1 MPTQWLTAVIAGG
14 ADRFAPWCTDDDVAN
29 LGGRIEEGRSTVP
42 AALDLFFRQ
51 PATPRVPGGVMASDT
66 SSRSRS
72 RLGHSGRVARL
83 VDELDEAAADELL
96 DSAHRL

>member
-42 AALDLFFRQ
+42 AALDLFFE
-51 PATPRVPGGVMASDT
+51 TASNAE
-66 SSRSRS
+66 SA
-72 RLGHSGRVARL
+72 GRR
-83 VDELDEAAADELL
+83 DGQ
-96 DSAHRL
+96 